1 MRRRDVVVATIQH
14 ECRCESRVGLIHT
27 KGMYQALSDFQ
38 DPPLRVALWRTRR
51 RDEIRL
57 CQGYDGHVARQGSA
71 FAKATTDTWR
81 DRDPPSPR
89 LRRDNGAA

>member
-1 MRRRDVVVATIQH
+1 MNADVSHV
-14 ECRCESRVGLIHT
+14 CGLIHT

-71 FAKATTDTWR
+71 FAKATARQRGGIMNHGDAENTEMAD
-81 DRDPPSPR
+81 
-89 LRRDNGAA
+89 GAGDHEGFTVSYG